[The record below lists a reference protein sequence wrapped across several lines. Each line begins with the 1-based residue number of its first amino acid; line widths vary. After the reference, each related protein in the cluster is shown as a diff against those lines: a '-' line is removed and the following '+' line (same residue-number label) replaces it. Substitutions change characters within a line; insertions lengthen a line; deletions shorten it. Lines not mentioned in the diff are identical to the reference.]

1 MSVQAAMANVDTEED
16 MMKEERRRISHQP
29 SIKVDLYVTSV
40 DKMIRDAQ
48 AELVNIE
55 TDFSLRRDAIE
66 ARINADKE
74 DLNRSIKELE
84 KQLGDL
90 RVRWSQVIDNG
101 AAQLKRADE
110 EHRRQIEAQER
121 IIRSQRA
128 MLNTLTGD

>member
-66 ARINADKE
+66 TRINADKE

-84 KQLGDL
+84 KQLSDL

-110 EHRRQIEAQER
+110 EHRRQIEAQEK